1 MENKMKTYFSK
12 DSSYGDATD
21 LIVIDTSDWSD
32 DDWRVVDCGSDIYGN
47 ALKML
52 ASKGKLNQVFIYD
65 SGDK

>member
-1 MENKMKTYFSK
+1 MKTYFSK

-21 LIVIDTSDWSD
+21 LIIIDTSDWSD
-32 DDWRVVDCGSDIYGN
+32 QDWSEVDCGSDIYGN

-52 ASKGKLNQVFIYD
+52 AKKGKLNQVYVYD